1 MDHRTLEEK
10 YKSLPP
16 EVRAAMD
23 SVEVAKK
30 ILAIGEKYA
39 LHIDKIEELS
49 NETSL
54 VMLGVTPSE
63 KYKERLI
70 NVLEITGETAQ
81 KIIVDINNEVLYP
94 IRGFLK
100 KNYETPPPI
109 EGVNEVLD
117 REELLKAIESPGV
130 VGSIEVG
137 SIKYK
142 ELSIPAKGG
151 SASGGKEEEKPVL
164 GIAEQKMSG
173 AFKIEN
179 SNTVETDKSIAAI
192 KKVDPYREAIL

>member
-117 REELLKAIESPGV
+117 REELLRAIESPEIMGN
-130 VGSIEVG
+130 IEGG

-142 ELSIPAKGG
+142 ELSIK
-151 SASGGKEEEKPVL
+151 KEEEPVL

-192 KKVDPYREAIL
+192 KKVDPYREAIG